1 VFLLQ
6 KTDEVSSIETTDSSK
21 LTRPKVRLWILSELY
36 YPEESSTGHLVT
48 QIAEGLADGLDYC
61 VNVICAQPT
70 YSKRGMRAPSCE
82 KFREVQIYRVWSTTF
97 SKDRLMGRLFNIL
110 TILISFSFK
119 SFRRVKKGDVILVL
133 TNPPILPLVAI
144 AMARLKGAKT
154 VLLAHDVYPDVLV
167 PTGFTNKESFLFRIF
182 DNLMSFVFRSMD
194 AIIVLGRDMKERIQT
209 KLPNEY
215 TKIFVI
221 PNWSDDSI
229 TSDPIAESKMRE
241 RLGLTNKFVV
251 QYSGNI
257 GRTHGVDTILRAAEI
272 LEKSDAVNIHWLICG
287 WGGQRK
293 KAERTIADKKLSSV
307 TLLEPFPRDELN
319 EFLNCCNVSI
329 ISFIPGMAGISVPS
343 RMYNVLASGKPI
355 IAVAEP
361 NSELSLLISESETG
375 WRVDPEDHIELA
387 RLVGSLATNRQ
398 TVANK
403 SAKCV
408 PLVQESYLFKHALA
422 QYRIVLS
429 REVVS

>member
-1 VFLLQ
+1 
-6 KTDEVSSIETTDSSK
+6 
-21 LTRPKVRLWILSELY
+21 
-36 YPEESSTGHLVT
+36 
-48 QIAEGLADGLDYC
+48 
-61 VNVICAQPT
+61 
-70 YSKRGMRAPSCE
+70 
-82 KFREVQIYRVWSTTF
+82 
-97 SKDRLMGRLFNIL
+97 
-110 TILISFSFK
+110 
-119 SFRRVKKGDVILVL
+119 VL